1 MSVPR
6 SIRLPPMLLIWTAAL
21 AVPSGTRGA
30 ADRSDAPETSAS
42 STAEGS
48 SARGPMDGDR
58 FSADPMKA
66 WRGKSGERSWWWQVR
81 FPKPR
86 TVGAILQV
94 VGDHG
99 VALRNAPKNY
109 VWQAS
114 ADGDAWEDLSETAVK
129 DERRMF
135 RLHRLTK
142 AREVRALRLAIREAG
157 EGEFPTLRDVE
168 LFADPKAAVAFEPWA
183 VVVTTTGEKKVPG
196 VGRTFAPLAR
206 QCKGWEDLQAQNV
219 WLGDFR
225 EEFSAVE
232 PRPLCAF
239 LSGNFID
246 WCQQDRGHWKGVEE
260 VLNKGRLPMWASCGG
275 AQGLAILA
283 ENGTERPWDCPHSRD
298 PKAPKSPIYEHIGH
312 KAMKACGDYSGCI
325 FEKGPTNILQT
336 MDDPA
341 FEGLPREFKA
351 VESHCG
357 QIEWPPKGW
366 VRIATAGQDALT
378 KTQCIRVKDRYI
390 YAAQFHIEDEGTPE
404 SARAIM
410 NNFLRL
416 AKEWGGYNPDGK
428 PVAEPKPHA
437 KTEP

>member
-1 MSVPR
+1 M
-6 SIRLPPMLLIWTAAL
+6 
-21 AVPSGTRGA
+21 
-30 ADRSDAPETSAS
+30 PELTAS

-48 SARGPMDGDR
+48 SPRGAMDGDR
-58 FSADPMKA
+58 FSCDPMKS
-66 WRGKSGERSWWWQVR
+66 WRGKVGETSWWWQVR
-81 FPKPR
+81 FSKPR

-94 VGDHG
+94 VGDHDL
-99 VALRNAPKNY
+99 ALRNAPKKY

-114 ADGDAWEDLSETAVK
+114 SDGDAWEDLVETAVK

-142 AREVRALRLAIREAG
+142 AREVRALRLAIRESG
-157 EGEFPTLRDVE
+157 EGEFPTLREVE
-168 LFADPKAAVAFEPWA
+168 FFADPKADVAFEPWA

-196 VGRTFAPLAR
+196 LGGTFVPLAR
-206 QCKGWEDLQAQNV
+206 QCKGWDKLQAQNV

-225 EEFSAVE
+225 EEFLAVE
-232 PRPLCAF
+232 PQPVCGF
-239 LSGNFID
+239 LSGNLVD

-260 VLNKGRLPMWASCGG
+260 VLKNGHLPIWASCGG
-275 AQGLAILA
+275 AQGLAIIA
-283 ENGTERPWDCPHSRD
+283 EHGTDKPWDCPHCRD
-298 PKAPKSPIYEHIGH
+298 PKAPKSPIYGHIGH
-312 KAMKACGDYSGCI
+312 TAKKACGDYSGCI

-336 MDDPA
+336 ANDPA
-341 FEGLPREFKA
+341 FQGLPREFQA

-366 VRIATAGQDALT
+366 ILIATAGQDALT

-390 YAAQFHIEDEGTPE
+390 YAAQFHIENEGTPE

-410 NNFLRL
+410 GNFLRL
-416 AKEWGGYNPDGK
+416 AKDWGGYNPEGK

-437 KTEP
+437 KAKP